1 MAAAKLRQLLLP
13 HPRGS
18 LPLGGLRR
26 LRSVG
31 AADLRPARGRSTK
44 GSGCAGG
51 PAAATA
57 TAEKKSLLR
66 LKRRTRS
73 ASEFDREAY
82 TQNLEWQ
89 VGGGRSVGEDGVA
102 HVPVMLGEVL
112 QVFSQ
117 RRLRSFVDC
126 TVGAAGHSS
135 AIIRA
140 HPELQLYVGVD
151 VDPEALEVARGRI
164 DAAVESTS
172 EAEERRP
179 RIHMRHGN
187 FRTVKSILGG
197 GITGVG
203 SGDAV
208 DGTIDGILMDL
219 GMSSMQ
225 VNNPKR
231 GFSVIGDGPLDMR
244 MDPQASL
251 NAEDILNSW
260 PEDEVGQ
267 ILREYGEESNWRL
280 LQKKIANARAHGG
293 LHSTV
298 ELVNLVRTTSSKTR
312 GRQGWMKTAIRVF
325 QALRIAVNDELKTLE
340 DALYACF
347 DCLSS
352 GGRLAVISFH
362 SLEDRIV
369 KQTFLDIIN
378 RDEGND
384 DAIEFRGHINDD
396 QGKEIEMWSKRRIE
410 GRNGIILTKRPITPT
425 EEEEKLNYRCRS
437 AKLRVI
443 QKI

>member
-1 MAAAKLRQLLLP
+1 AMAAAQLRLLLCSP
-13 HPRGS
+13 VPLPAVRGLS
-18 LPLGGLRR
+18 
-26 LRSVG
+26 SVVS
-31 AADLRPARGRSTK
+31 AADLRRSKRGSRRPKDSV
-44 GSGCAGG
+44 
-51 PAAATA
+51 AAAA
-57 TAEKKSLLR
+57 SAGEKSLLR
-66 LKRRTRS
+66 VKRRTRS
-73 ASEFDREAY
+73 ASEFDSEAY
-82 TQNLEWQ
+82 AQSLAEQ
-89 VGGGRSVGEDGVA
+89 RELGSGGGEDGVA

-112 QVFSQ
+112 RVFGH

-126 TVGAAGHSS
+126 TAGAGGHSS

-151 VDPEALEVARGRI
+151 VDPAALELARARVDVAMGNMMPH
-164 DAAVESTS
+164 ATKVE
-172 EAEERRP
+172 ECRLRAYMHR
-179 RIHMRHGN
+179 GN
-187 FRTVKSILGG
+187 FKSLKSILGG
-197 GITGVG
+197 IDGLLPL
-203 SGDAV
+203 GDGDGV

-225 VNNPKR
+225 VNNPEK
-231 GFSVIGDGPLDMR
+231 GFSVLEDGPLDMR
-244 MDPQASL
+244 MNPQAAL
-251 NAEDILNSW
+251 KADDILNSW
-260 PEDEVGQ
+260 PEAEVGR
-267 ILREYGEESNWRL
+267 IFREYGEESNWRL
-280 LQKKIANARAHGG
+280 LQKKIVNARVLGG
-293 LHSTV
+293 LHSTK
-298 ELVNLVRTTSSKTR
+298 ELVDLVRTTSPKSR

-369 KQTFLDIIN
+369 KQTFLGIIE
-378 RDEGND
+378 RDE
-384 DAIEFRGHINDD
+384 RGVELGEHSNGDC
-396 QGKEIEMWSKRRIE
+396 GTETEMWSKTKI
-410 GRNGIILTKRPITPT
+410 GGKNGIILTKRPVTPS